1 MCRPWPTK
9 RRSGRAT
16 RARSAFRHTLATKF
30 AHAATHSRA
39 ASVHAPDMSEL
50 RYLGTEGWARIA
62 SVEPSDALAR
72 FRRLAAVQG
81 GVVDRAQLLACGL
94 SASSIKRLIAKGWLI
109 PLLPGVYA
117 LGPTALTMR
126 GRLVGPLLYA
136 GFGSALSHP
145 TAAHLWRMLSKDSPV
160 VHLATRRRR
169 RSIRGIAIHRPR
181 EIDCAVHDGLP
192 VTIPART
199 LMDISALAAR
209 SVEIGHRTALR
220 SN

>member
-1 MCRPWPTK
+1 MCRPLPTK

-62 SVEPSDALAR
+62 SVEPSDALAWV
-72 FRRLAAVQG
+72 RRLAVVQG

-109 PLLPGVYA
+109 PLLPRCLCPRPHG
-117 LGPTALTMR
+117 
-126 GRLVGPLLYA
+126 
-136 GFGSALSHP
+136 
-145 TAAHLWRMLSKDSPV
+145 AHDARP
-160 VHLATRRRR
+160 TRRPSPLRGLWQV
-169 RSIRGIAIHRPR
+169 RSAIPPRHFFGGCSVRTHQSCTLPLAGAGAPSGVSRSTVLERLIA
-181 EIDCAVHDGLP
+181 
-192 VTIPART
+192 
-199 LMDISALAAR
+199 
-209 SVEIGHRTALR
+209 
-220 SN
+220 